1 VSDGYSRQEGQEGK
15 LRPTTAREYVRDQLR
30 QQILSGELAGGA
42 RLVQTQVATDFKVS
56 TTPVREALLD
66 LASEGLVRFD
76 SHRGA
81 VVSQPNIQELWETFE
96 LRRVLEPMVMRLAVP
111 KLTSEVADQLDAFCD
126 RMEATSDPVEW
137 VPLNREFHGVFM
149 EICESPRLASFVGIL
164 HDSAMS
170 FLTTAMQ
177 FRPEMMEHGNRDHRL
192 MASSARAGDV
202 ETASRC
208 AATHMNITM
217 TAAKGLFGASA
228 APDRPPLVS
237 FNEQYDLALDNSGD

>member
-1 VSDGYSRQEGQEGK
+1 M

-30 QQILSGELAGGA
+30 QQILSGELAGGT

-66 LASEGLVRFD
+66 LASEGLLRFD

-81 VVSQPNIQELWETFE
+81 VVNQPNIEELWETFE

-111 KLTSEVADQLDAFCD
+111 NVTDAIADQLDQFCE
-126 RMEATSDPVEW
+126 RMEAAKDPLEW
-137 VPLNREFHGVFM
+137 VPLNRDFHGVFM
-149 EICESPRLASFVGIL
+149 DICRSPRLASFVAIL

-177 FRPEMMEHGNRDHRL
+177 FRPEMMEHGNRDHRE
-192 MASSARAGDV
+192 MARAARAGDI

-208 AATHMNITM
+208 AASHMNITM

-228 APDRPPLVS
+228 TPNR
-237 FNEQYDLALDNSGD
+237 ALLSAFGEPGDWVLDDKGGQLDSGPSE

>member
-1 VSDGYSRQEGQEGK
+1 M

-30 QQILSGELAGGA
+30 QQILSGELPGGA
-42 RLVQTQVATDFKVS
+42 RLVQTQVAADFSVS

-111 KLTSEVADQLDAFCD
+111 EVTPGIANRLDELCD
-126 RMEATSDPVEW
+126 RMEATTDPIAW

-149 EICESPRLASFVGIL
+149 EICNSPRLASFVGIL

-177 FRPEMMEHGNRDHRL
+177 FRPEMREGGNQDHRE
-192 MASSARAGDV
+192 MARAAREGDV
-202 ETASRC
+202 EVASRC
-208 AATHMNITM
+208 AANHMNITM

-228 APDRPPLVS
+228 APDRPPLTAY
-237 FNEQYDLALDNSGD
+237 NDPDLPPFPTNG

>member
-1 VSDGYSRQEGQEGK
+1 M
-15 LRPTTAREYVRDQLR
+15 LRPTTAREYVRAQLR
-30 QQILSGELAGGA
+30 QQILSGELPGGA
-42 RLVQTQVATDFKVS
+42 RLVQTQVATDFDVS

-81 VVSQPNIQELWETFE
+81 VVSQPNIEELWETFE
-96 LRRVLEPMVMRLAVP
+96 LRRVLEPMVMRLAVHEMTP
-111 KLTSEVADQLDAFCD
+111 EIADKLDRVCD
-126 RMEATSDPVEW
+126 RMEATSDPMEW
-137 VPLNREFHGVFM
+137 VPLNREFHGIFM
-149 EICESPRLASFVGIL
+149 EICGSPRLASFVGIL

-177 FRPEMMEHGNRDHRL
+177 FRPEMMSNGNRDHRV
-192 MASSARAGDV
+192 MAQAARGSDV

-228 APDRPPLVS
+228 TPKRPPLTVDGADWILTS
-237 FNEQYDLALDNSGD
+237 PDD

>member
-1 VSDGYSRQEGQEGK
+1 M

-30 QQILSGELAGGA
+30 QQILSGELPGGA
-42 RLVQTQVATDFKVS
+42 RLVQTQVASGMDVS

-81 VVSQPNIQELWETFE
+81 VVSQPDIEELWETFE
-96 LRRVLEPMVMRLAVP
+96 LRRALEPMVMHLAVP
-111 KLTSEVADQLDAFCD
+111 KMTEETADRLDQLCE
-126 RMEATSDPVEW
+126 RMESTTDPMEW

-149 EICESPRLASFVGIL
+149 EICGSPRLSSFVGVL

-177 FRPEMMEHGNRDHRL
+177 FRPEMMEEGNRDHRT
-192 MASSARAGDV
+192 MAEAAREGELEIA
-202 ETASRC
+202 TRC
-208 AATHMNITM
+208 AVDHMNITM
-217 TAAKGLFGASA
+217 TAAKRLLGPGALPES
-228 APDRPPLVS
+228 PLSS
-237 FNEQYDLALDNSGD
+237 FRHPVDGVDTSLDD